1 MLSKLSKLVIGG
13 TLTLAGLVHAD
24 PEHRELK
31 IYFDRP
37 ANIWEE
43 ALPLGNGRMG
53 AMVFG
58 GQRTI
63 QKVQQPGQPEQQ
75 IESINYAVERIQF
88 NEDTLWT
95 GKPHDYVRPGA
106 LEALPR
112 IRQLIF
118 EGQQEEAANL
128 VRAQFLSNPVRQKA
142 YQPFGDLRFS
152 FPGHENVSN
161 YRRELDLDTA
171 VATVTYQIGGI
182 TYTRETL
189 ASHPASA
196 IFSRL
201 TASEPGKVS
210 FKLKIDSPHERS
222 QSRRVDKQTLALFG
236 QVTDNAKEPIAPE
249 EGMKFEARVRVITQ
263 GGTVSTTD
271 NDLTV
276 ENADAATLI
285 LVAHTNYVNFQ
296 DVSADPASRCEQ
308 QLQKISDLSF
318 EQIKSDHVKD
328 HQQLFR
334 RMQVDF
340 GESELS
346 KLPTNQRLDRISSA
360 VKAWEQAKQQQ
371 SSPLP
376 DPTQGLRED
385 PSFAALYFQMGRYM
399 LIASS
404 RPGDEPANLQGVW
417 NELRNPPWESKFTT
431 NINFE
436 MNYWPAEVTNLA
448 ELHEPMFDMIED
460 LMISGGRTAKEQY
473 GIQRGWVLHHNTDQW
488 RGTAPINN
496 IDGMW
501 PTGAAWV
508 SYHMWEH
515 YLFGGD
521 RDFLAKRAYPALK
534 GASEFFVDFL
544 VEDPK
549 SGYLV
554 TNPSHSPEQGPLN
567 AGPAMDMQLIRA
579 NFDATIEASEIL
591 GIDEAWRETL
601 RQTRARLVPDQIGKH
616 GQLQEWQ
623 DDVDVPDNNHRHM
636 SPLWGLYPG
645 AQFTPDDP
653 RIFNA
658 AKLLLRWRG
667 DGSTGWSYAWRI
679 PLWARVYDGNFAIRQ
694 LYLQL
699 SKRTFPNL
707 FDKCG
712 PFQVDGNFGATGGLP
727 ELWVQSHLRVPNTHT
742 PIIHLL
748 PALPDIWPE
757 GQVTGL
763 RARGGFNVDL
773 KWQKSKLVSARIQ
786 STLGGPVRIRLGDK
800 TVDLNTEQ
808 GKTYIVDSDLSIVS
822 EGQ

>member
-1 MLSKLSKLVIGG
+1 MLSKLSTLVFGG
-13 TLTLAGLVHAD
+13 TLMLAGLVHA
-24 PEHRELK
+24 ESARQELK
-31 IYFDRP
+31 IHFDRP

-63 QKVQQPGQPEQQ
+63 RKIETPGQPEQQ
-75 IESINYAVERIQF
+75 VESVNYAVERIQF
-88 NEDTLWT
+88 NEETLWT
-95 GKPHDYVRPGA
+95 GKPHHYVRPGA
-106 LEALPR
+106 LEALPQ

-118 EGQQEEAANL
+118 EGKQEEAANL
-128 VRAQFLSNPVRQKA
+128 VRARFLSNPVRQKA
-142 YQPFGDLRFS
+142 YQPFGDLRLS

-171 VATVTYQIGGI
+171 VATVTYQTDGV

-189 ASHPASA
+189 ASHPVSA
-196 IFSRL
+196 IFSRF

-210 FKLKIDSPHERS
+210 FKLRIDSPHERS
-222 QSRRVDKQTLALFG
+222 QSRRVDERTLALFG
-236 QVTDNAKEPIAPE
+236 QVTDNSKESIAPE
-249 EGMKFEARVRVITQ
+249 EGMKFEARVRVINQ

-271 NDLTV
+271 TDLTV
-276 ENADAATLI
+276 ENADAVTLI
-285 LVAHTNYVNFQ
+285 LVAHTSYVNFQ
-296 DVSADPASRCEQ
+296 DISADPSARCSE

-318 EQIKSDHVKD
+318 EQVKSDHIRD

-334 RMQVDF
+334 RVQVDF
-340 GESELS
+340 GESDLS
-346 KLPTNQRLDRISSA
+346 KLPTNQRLDRISDA
-360 VKAWEQAKQQQ
+360 VKAWERATQQQ

-376 DPTQGLRED
+376 DAAQGLRDD

-399 LIASS
+399 LIACS
-404 RPGDEPANLQGVW
+404 RPGDEPANLQGIW
-417 NELRNPPWESKFTT
+417 NELRSPPWESKFTT

-436 MNYWPAEVTNLA
+436 MNYWPAEVTNLS

-460 LMISGGRTAKEQY
+460 LMISGRRTAEQQY
-473 GIQRGWVLHHNTDQW
+473 GIYRGWVLHHNTDQW

-501 PTGAAWV
+501 PTGAAWL

-521 RDFLAKRAYPALK
+521 REFLEKRAYPALK

-544 VEDPK
+544 VEDPR

-591 GIDEAWRETL
+591 GIDEAWRQTL

-623 DDVDVPDNNHRHM
+623 DDVDVPHNNHRHM

-645 AQFTPDDP
+645 AQFTQDDP
-653 RIFNA
+653 RLFNA
-658 AKLLLRWRG
+658 AKVLLQWRG

-727 ELWVQSHLRVPNTHT
+727 ELWLQSHLRVPGTRI

-748 PALPDIWPE
+748 PALPDIWPKGE
-757 GQVTGL
+757 IRGL

-773 KWQKSKLVSARIQ
+773 KWEQSKLVYARIK
-786 STLGGPVRIRLGDK
+786 SNLGGPVRIRLGDK
-800 TVDLNTEQ
+800 TADLNTEQ
-808 GKTYIVDSDLSIVS
+808 GKSYIIRSDLSVAFDD
-822 EGQ
+822 Q

>member
-1 MLSKLSKLVIGG
+1 MWSKFSKLVMGG
-13 TLTLAGLVHAD
+13 TLMLAGLVYAE
-24 PEHRELK
+24 PQRRELK

-63 QKVQQPGQPEQQ
+63 QKIEIPGQPEQQ
-75 IESINYAVERIQF
+75 VESINYAVERIQF
-88 NEDTLWT
+88 NEETLWT

-106 LEALPR
+106 LEALPQ

-118 EGQQEEAANL
+118 EGKQDEAADL
-128 VRAQFLSNPVRQKA
+128 VRARFLSNPVRQKA

-171 VATVTYQIGGI
+171 IATVTYQVDGV

-189 ASHPASA
+189 ASHPAGA
-196 IFSRL
+196 VFARF
-201 TASEPGKVS
+201 TASQPGKVS

-222 QSRRVDKQTLALFG
+222 QSRRVDEQTLALFG

-249 EGMKFEARVRVITQ
+249 EGMKFEARVRVNTQ
-263 GGTVSTTD
+263 GGSVSVTD
-271 NDLTV
+271 TDLTV
-276 ENADAATLI
+276 ENADSAVLI

-296 DVSADPASRCEQ
+296 DTSADPTGRCAE

-318 EQIKSDHVKD
+318 EQVKSDHIKD

-334 RMQVDF
+334 RVRVDF
-340 GESELS
+340 GESDLA
-346 KLPTNQRLDRISSA
+346 KLPTNQRLDRISNA
-360 VKAWEQAKQQQ
+360 VKAWERATQQQ

-376 DPTQGLRED
+376 DAAQGLRED

-399 LIASS
+399 LIACS

-460 LMISGGRTAKEQY
+460 LMISGARTAREQY
-473 GIQRGWVLHHNTDQW
+473 GIHRGWVLHHNTDQW

-501 PTGAAWV
+501 PTGAAWL

-521 RDFLAKRAYPALK
+521 REFLAKRAYPALK

-544 VEDPK
+544 IEDPK
-549 SGYLV
+549 TGYLV

-591 GIDEAWRETL
+591 GIDEDWRETL
-601 RQTRARLVPDQIGKH
+601 RRTRDRLVPDQIGKH

-623 DDVDVPDNNHRHM
+623 DDVDVPNNNHRHM

-653 RIFNA
+653 RVFNA
-658 AKLLLRWRG
+658 AKVLLQWRG

-727 ELWVQSHLRVPNTHT
+727 ELWVQSHQRIPGTRT
-742 PIIHLL
+742 PILHLL
-748 PALPDIWPE
+748 PALPDIWPAGE
-757 GQVTGL
+757 VTGL
-763 RARGGFNVDL
+763 RARGGFEVDL
-773 KWQKSKLVSARIQ
+773 KWEQSKLVSARIQ
-786 STLGGPVRIRLGDK
+786 SKLGGPVRIRLGDQ
-800 TVDLNTEQ
+800 TVDLNTQQ
-808 GKTYIVDSDLSIVS
+808 GASYIVHSDLSIVRQ
-822 EGQ
+822 E